1 MYKVDANGDKY
12 REVYLHTVVI
22 FTPPMKKDKKVSMFS
37 YFVPKISMA
46 AEEFYKV
53 HPTVPVVK
61 MFSLGTRIHRI
72 YED

>member
-12 REVYLHTVVI
+12 REIYLHTVVI
-22 FTPPMKKDKKVSMFS
+22 FTPPMTKGKKVTMFT
-37 YFVPKISMA
+37 YDVPKIGIA

-53 HPTVPVVK
+53 NPTVPIVK
-61 MFSLGTRIHRI
+61 MFSLGTRPHRI

>member
-12 REVYLHTVVI
+12 QEVYLHTVII

-37 YFVPKISMA
+37 FNVPKIGMA
-46 AEEFYKV
+46 AEEFYKTN
-53 HPTVPVVK
+53 PTVPIVK
-61 MFSLGTRIHRI
+61 MFSLGTRPHRI